1 MKFFDFWDT
10 NVLDVV
16 GLPGRIWVDAD
27 KVMSFFK
34 QTQKMPN

>member
-1 MKFFDFWDT
+1 MKFFNFWDT

-27 KVMSFFK
+27 KVMRLSK
-34 QTQKMPN
+34 QTQKISN